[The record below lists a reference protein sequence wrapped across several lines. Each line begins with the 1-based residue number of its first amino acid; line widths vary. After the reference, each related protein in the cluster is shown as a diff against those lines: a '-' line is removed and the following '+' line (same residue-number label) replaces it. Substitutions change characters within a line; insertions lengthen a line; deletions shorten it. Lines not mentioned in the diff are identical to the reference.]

1 MIILLMLLALA
12 PGQQDRAT
20 IQLVGEYL
28 EMTGVHPN
36 EVLLFAVRCQV
47 PNGGVFMICFAK
59 GAVARQLCDAQ
70 TGDRIAVWGRLGIKW
85 KFGPGIHTV
94 VIVRKANW
102 TSRKEADND

>member
-12 PGQQDRAT
+12 PAQQDRAT

-36 EVLLFAVRCQV
+36 EVLLFAVSCRV
-47 PNGGVFMICFAK
+47 PSGGVFMICFAK
-59 GAVARQLCDAQ
+59 GAVARQLRDAK

-94 VIVRKANW
+94 VIVRKANL
-102 TSRKEADND
+102 TPQP